1 MSGEKY
7 PSGLNFSTVQTPPS
21 GAVRSQ
27 KNHLHE
33 KHIHDRKIA
42 LQLPCHSSAT
52 GHKTLFRHVI
62 SYARRFLCVNSR
74 ELPQNEYGM
83 TQPLHHAERSAA
95 HASANYRF
103 LTPPFFAARGKN
115 RLPGFDASDF
125 SVFRPDFAKNLT
137 PRRRRQKPVVRF
149 VSRTAKIKASESGS
163 WLRYDFCANAARFL
177 QPPPAFP
184 GSTAL
189 RRRQPHR
196 TSSVRGTIT
205 RLVLDQ
211 RRSGST
217 SYKEMRSPNS
227 DLTLAHYADEGGGN
241 PISLTR
247 EYPHR

>member
-1 MSGEKY
+1 MVLARAFRIAPRGLRLGNRPEKASQARRRNEAVSFFSYRPLSSRSGSRQAAPVFAGFLGMPHCDEFRFR
-7 PSGLNFSTVQTPPS
+7 PPPS

-103 LTPPFFAARGKN
+103 LTPPFFAARRKTN
-115 RLPGFDASDF
+115 CRF
-125 SVFRPDFAKNLT
+125 ST
-137 PRRRRQKPVVRF
+137 PRFFDFPAGFRETF
-149 VSRTAKIKASESGS
+149 DSATTASESGS
-163 WLRYDFCANAARFL
+163 SFCVSDGEN
-177 QPPPAFP
+177 Q
-184 GSTAL
+184 GV
-189 RRRQPHR
+189 R
-196 TSSVRGTIT
+196 TR
-205 RLVLDQ
+205 
-211 RRSGST
+211 
-217 SYKEMRSPNS
+217 
-227 DLTLAHYADEGGGN
+227 
-241 PISLTR
+241 
-247 EYPHR
+247 